1 MRLRPLFSKHSLP
14 MKGRK
19 TFKTWLY
26 FSFLFYLQQCAEWGD
41 CPLGFQSQ
49 VQRYLA
55 PFDQTQP
62 QIILTFFLLLFS
74 RAASLGLLLGHPQRV
89 QARSQWQSAGRD
101 VVIHR
106 NKSNDRGHWWNTSSG
121 TKFWVLPVLILHGL
135 YLRKSCHIHSPLP
148 TDLKMLSP
156 QTTKLLDISTLPHNH
171 RLKLSPYG
179 DPSVPCILQIIL

>member
-1 MRLRPLFSKHSLP
+1 MRLRPLSSRHSLP

-26 FSFLFYLQQCAEWGD
+26 FSSLFYFQQCAEWGD

-49 VQRYLA
+49 VQRDLA

-62 QIILTFFLLLFS
+62 QIILMFFLLLFS

-101 VVIHR
+101 VLIQR
-106 NKSNDRGHWWNTSSG
+106 NKSNYRGHWWNTSSG
-121 TKFWVLPVLILHGL
+121 TKFWVSPVLILHGL
-135 YLRKSCHIHSPLP
+135 YLRKSYHIHSPLP

-156 QTTKLLDISTLPHNH
+156 QTRKILDISTLPHNH
-171 RLKLSPYG
+171 PLKLFLHG
-179 DPSVPCILQIIL
+179 DPAMPCSLQRIL